1 MKMFDKIRDLFT
13 DEVEVD
19 EEEPVKRE
27 VIQVEIPAPK
37 PVQKEEVD
45 EMPQRK
51 EELRPKTPEEARIR
65 LEEREV
71 ISTPKEEK
79 SPFFAEED
87 FDDIKRLDNIK
98 KTNPSLDEL
107 YKEAERRNA
116 REEIKKPYSPKKEEP
131 VKKFNPTPIISP
143 VYGVLDKNYKKDD
156 IVNKAE
162 TPKVNRDL
170 TVDDVRNKAYGTLE
184 DELESTLF
192 GRTSI
197 LFQTEVNQKDKE
209 LEELEKDL
217 DDTAAAIDLIKEE
230 VEKDVEEVP
239 KHSKKETKVIDEKDN
254 MLNNY
259 LEDDNKLAD
268 SDLFNLI
275 DDMYGKGDK

>member
-1 MKMFDKIRDLFT
+1 MKMFDKIKDLFT
-13 DEVEVD
+13 DEVEV

-27 VIQVEIPAPK
+27 VIQVEIPAPVK
-37 PVQKEEVD
+37 QTNEEKVEVPSRAD
-45 EMPQRK
+45 
-51 EELRPKTPEEARIR
+51 LRPKTPEEARSR
-65 LEEREV
+65 VEER
-71 ISTPKEEK
+71 ITPKEK
-79 SPFFAEED
+79 SPFFDEDD
-87 FDDIKRLDNIK
+87 FDDIQRLDTIK
-98 KTNPSLDEL
+98 RSNPSLDEL
-107 YKEAERRNA
+107 YKEAEKRNA
-116 REEIKKPYSPKKEEP
+116 VEEVRKPYAPKKEEP

-162 TPKVNRDL
+162 VPKVNKDL

-197 LFQTEVNQKDKE
+197 LFQKETKDKE

-230 VEKDVEEVP
+230 AEKTEEEP
-239 KHSKKETKVIDEKDN
+239 KHIKKEKSKGSKSNILDE
-254 MLNNY
+254 Y
-259 LEDDNKLAD
+259 LDDDNKLAD